1 MQTER
6 QQQIEW
12 LKKKEN
18 EYRQTRQK
26 LEEQERK
33 ESAVK
38 YLQEHKEK

>member
-33 ESAVK
+33 ESIVK